1 MKLVRAMPVA
11 AEAELEELR
20 MLHALNRQV
29 DSIIEESLREHA
41 SLTQT
46 FHRLLPVVMREAG
59 AQGVAVTTRNEELVE
74 ETFHTGDFGG
84 VYPGTLLAGALGTR
98 REGEGTVVSQELDVV
113 GQPVGRIG
121 LYLVG
126 DHTGPEQAGHLE
138 RLLDTVAEQLDT
150 VLMLVQTAS
159 EKQELILQLNRL
171 LANPVFEV
179 GMDQVVLALAQ
190 RVRVPGFLL
199 VYRDALRPSVL
210 HYRSYRNGHLE
221 HESGEQPLPVLD
233 AVLRAHGP
241 ELLARGDER
250 LKRALGEPRMMEAV
264 LIAGHMHS
272 EPLGR
277 ILLWSGEEG
286 FSSYTM
292 DLVRVLASTLS
303 QRLVDYNRERTHL
316 SQFFSAEIID
326 ELVQSPDYGTRYLTS
341 RDEEVGILFAD
352 INGFTRLCEQLESP
366 TRIGRFVDRWSARM
380 VELLW
385 RHGGVF
391 DKMVGD
397 CIIGLFGP
405 PFFRSG
411 RREHDGGDERG
422 PGGAQHLRAG
432 GDAGAGS
439 GGGAEPGQHDV
450 WAVRTEPGLHGLLDG
465 DEPDGAA
472 AIAGGLPGDAG
483 DGLGEAGAGGKQG
496 SAHPIPHLRP
506 ADGDAGEE
514 RGEAAAAP
522 PARAA
527 GLRNQNPSASPCSNP
542 ELSRSV
548 AAVSRG
554 ARRTPRAASS

>member
-1 MKLVRAMPVA
+1 MKRVRAMPVA

-20 MLHALNRQV
+20 MQHTLNRQV
-29 DSIIEESLREHA
+29 DSLLEECVRERA
-41 SLTQT
+41 SLAQT
-46 FHRLLPVVMREAG
+46 FARLLPLVLRETG

-74 ETFHTGDFGG
+74 ETFHAGDFGG
-84 VYPGTLLAGALGTR
+84 VYPGTLLANALGTR
-98 REGEGTVVSQELDVV
+98 REGEDTVVSLELDVV

-126 DHTGPEQAGHLE
+126 DHTRPEQAGRLE
-138 RLLDTVAEQLDT
+138 ALLDTVAEQLDT
-150 VLMLVQTAS
+150 VLLLVHTAS
-159 EKQELILQLNRL
+159 QKQELILHINHL

-190 RVRVPGFLL
+190 QVRVPGFLL

-250 LKRALGEPRMMEAV
+250 LKRALGEPRVMEAV
-264 LIAGHMHS
+264 LIAGHLHS

-292 DLVRVLASTLS
+292 DLMRVLASTLS

-316 SQFFSAEIID
+316 SQFFSADVID
-326 ELVQSPDYGTRYLTS
+326 ELLQSPDYGPRYLTS

-380 VELLW
+380 VEQLW

-411 RREHDGGDERG
+411 RRERAEALVRAACDIQRTTAAMSADPEVRSICE
-422 PGGAQHLRAG
+422 RAG
-432 GDAGAGS
+432 MA
-439 GGGAEPGQHDV
+439 
-450 WAVRTEPGLHGLLDG
+450 
-465 DEPDGAA
+465 
-472 AIAGGLPGDAG
+472 
-483 DGLGEAGAGGKQG
+483 GLGVAVGLNLANTMCGLFGPNQDYTGFSTGMNQTARLQSLAGFRETLVMDSVKQALEG
-496 SAHPIPHLRP
+496 SQDPLIHSLTYGPLTETPVKNVAKPLRHHRLVLP
-506 ADGDAGEE
+506 D
-514 RGEAAAAP
+514 
-522 PARAA
+522 
-527 GLRNQNPSASPCSNP
+527 
-542 ELSRSV
+542 
-548 AAVSRG
+548 
-554 ARRTPRAASS
+554 

>member
-1 MKLVRAMPVA
+1 MKQVQATPVA

-20 MLHALNRQV
+20 MQQALNRQV
-29 DSIIEESLREHA
+29 DALLEECVRERM

-46 FHRLLPVVMREAG
+46 FSRLLPLVLRETG
-59 AQGVAVTTRNEELVE
+59 AQGVAVTTRNEELLE
-74 ETFHTGDFGG
+74 ETFHAGEFGG
-84 VYPGTLLAGALGTR
+84 IYPGTLLADSLGTR
-98 REGEGTVVSQELDVV
+98 REGEGTLVCQELDVV
-113 GQPVGRIG
+113 GQPVGRMG

-126 DHTGPEQAGHLE
+126 DHTRPEQAGRLE

-150 VLMLVQTAS
+150 VLLLVHTAS
-159 EKQELILQLNRL
+159 QKQELILQINHL

-250 LKRALGEPRMMEAV
+250 LKRALGEPRVMEAV
-264 LIAGHMHS
+264 LIAGHLHS

-292 DLVRVLASTLS
+292 DLIRVLASTLS

-316 SQFFSAEIID
+316 SQFFSADVID
-326 ELVQSPDYGTRYLTS
+326 ELLQSPDYGTRYLTS

-411 RREHDGGDERG
+411 RKERAEALVRAACDIQRTTAAMSAD
-422 PGGAQHLRAG
+422 PEVRTICERAG
-432 GDAGAGS
+432 MA
-439 GGGAEPGQHDV
+439 
-450 WAVRTEPGLHGLLDG
+450 
-465 DEPDGAA
+465 
-472 AIAGGLPGDAG
+472 
-483 DGLGEAGAGGKQG
+483 GLGVAVGLNLAHTMCGLFGPNQDYTGFSTGMNQTARLQSLAGFRETLVMDSVKNALEG
-496 SAHPIPHLRP
+496 SQDPLVQSLTYGALTETPVKNVAKPLRHHRLVLP
-506 ADGDAGEE
+506 D
-514 RGEAAAAP
+514 
-522 PARAA
+522 
-527 GLRNQNPSASPCSNP
+527 
-542 ELSRSV
+542 
-548 AAVSRG
+548 
-554 ARRTPRAASS
+554 

>member
-1 MKLVRAMPVA
+1 MTVAHTTPVA
-11 AEAELEELR
+11 TAESELEELR
-20 MLHALNRQV
+20 MLHALNREV
-29 DSIIEESLREHA
+29 DSLLEGCVRDRA
-41 SLTQT
+41 SLAQT
-46 FHRLLPVVMREAG
+46 FQRLLPLVLRETG
-59 AQGVAVTTRNEELVE
+59 AQGVAVTTRNEELVQ
-74 ETFHTGDFGG
+74 ETFHAGDFGG
-84 VYPGTLLAGALGTR
+84 TYPGTLLASALGTR
-98 REGEGTVVSQELDVV
+98 RAGEGTVVSQELDVV

-159 EKQELILQLNRL
+159 EKQELILQLNHL

-250 LKRALGEPRMMEAV
+250 LKRALGEPRVMEAV
-264 LIAGHMHS
+264 LISSHLHS

-292 DLVRVLASTLS
+292 DLMRVLASTLS

-316 SQFFSAEIID
+316 SKFFSADTID
-326 ELVQSPDYGTRYLTS
+326 ELLQSPDYGTRYLTS

-366 TRIGRFVDRWSARM
+366 VRIGRFVDRWSARM

-411 RREHDGGDERG
+411 RRE
-422 PGGAQHLRAG
+422 RAEALVRAAC
-432 GDAGAGS
+432 DIQRTTAAMS
-439 GGGAEPGQHDV
+439 TDPE
-450 WAVRTEPGLHGLLDG
+450 VRTICERVGMPGLGVAVGLNL
-465 DEPDGAA
+465 ANTMC
-472 AIAGGLPGDAG
+472 GLFGP
-483 DGLGEAGAGGKQG
+483 
-496 SAHPIPHLRP
+496 
-506 ADGDAGEE
+506 
-514 RGEAAAAP
+514 
-522 PARAA
+522 
-527 GLRNQNPSASPCSNP
+527 NQDYTGF
-542 ELSRSV
+542 
-548 AAVSRG
+548 SRG
-554 ARRTPRAASS
+554 MNQTARLQSLASFRETLVMDSVKQALEGSEDGFIRSLSYGPLTETPVKNVAKPLRHHRLLIPD

>member
-1 MKLVRAMPVA
+1 MTRVQATPVA

-20 MLHALNRQV
+20 MQQALNRQV
-29 DSIIEESLREHA
+29 DSLLEECVRERM

-46 FHRLLPVVMREAG
+46 FSRLLPLVLRETG
-59 AQGVAVTTRNEELVE
+59 AQGVAVTTRNEELME
-74 ETFHTGDFGG
+74 ETFHAGEFGG
-84 VYPGTLLAGALGTR
+84 IYPGTLLADSLGTR
-98 REGEGTVVSQELDVV
+98 REGEGTLVCQELDVV

-126 DHTGPEQAGHLE
+126 DHTHPEQAGRLE

-150 VLMLVQTAS
+150 VLLLVHTAS
-159 EKQELILQLNRL
+159 QKQELILQINHL

-250 LKRALGEPRMMEAV
+250 LKKALGEPRVMEAI
-264 LIAGHMHS
+264 LIAGHLHS

-292 DLVRVLASTLS
+292 DLMRVLASTLS

-316 SQFFSAEIID
+316 SQFFSADVID
-326 ELVQSPDYGTRYLTS
+326 ELLQSPDYGPRYLTS

-366 TRIGRFVDRWSARM
+366 ARIGRFVDRWSARM

-405 PFFRSG
+405 PFFRMG
-411 RREHDGGDERG
+411 RKERAEALVRAACDIQRTTAAMSAD
-422 PGGAQHLRAG
+422 PEVRSICERAG
-432 GDAGAGS
+432 MA
-439 GGGAEPGQHDV
+439 
-450 WAVRTEPGLHGLLDG
+450 
-465 DEPDGAA
+465 
-472 AIAGGLPGDAG
+472 
-483 DGLGEAGAGGKQG
+483 GLGVAVGLNLSNTLCGLFGPNQDYTGFSTGMNQTARLQSLAGFRETLVMDSVKNALEG
-496 SAHPIPHLRP
+496 SEDKLIQSLTYGTLTETPVKNVAKPLRHHRLVLP
-506 ADGDAGEE
+506 D
-514 RGEAAAAP
+514 
-522 PARAA
+522 
-527 GLRNQNPSASPCSNP
+527 
-542 ELSRSV
+542 
-548 AAVSRG
+548 
-554 ARRTPRAASS
+554 